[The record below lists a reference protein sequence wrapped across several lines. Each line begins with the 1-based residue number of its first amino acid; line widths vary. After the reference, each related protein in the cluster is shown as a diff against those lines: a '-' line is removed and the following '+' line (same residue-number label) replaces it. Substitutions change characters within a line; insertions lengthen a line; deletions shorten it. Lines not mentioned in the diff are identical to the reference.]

1 MTGARRVT
9 RWGGREA
16 ARIRARVLRESD
28 VCWICG
34 QPGADSVDH
43 VVPRSKGG
51 GNEPSNLRPA
61 HLFPCNRAKGDKP
74 FAPIV
79 RRSGSLD

>member
-1 MTGARRVT
+1 MAYRDRDY
-9 RWGGREA
+9 RKKR
-16 ARIRARVLRESD
+16 ARILRQSD

-43 VVPRSKGG
+43 VIPIAKGG
-51 GNEPSNLRPA
+51 TNDPGNLKPA
-61 HLFPCNRAKGDKP
+61 HLFPCNRAKGDKDH
-74 FAPIV
+74 APIV